1 MQQKITPFLWFDT
14 QAEEAVA
21 LYTRLFKD
29 ARAGRVTRYPE
40 GGPGPAGGV
49 MTATFS
55 IEGQAFIALN
65 GGPMYR
71 FSPAISFV
79 VHCDSQA
86 EIDRLWAGLSEGGS
100 TQPCGWLTDR
110 FGVSWQIVPRELDRL
125 MTDPDPARAQRV
137 MQAMLGMTRFDI
149 AALHAARDAA

>member
-40 GGPGPAGGV
+40 GGPGPAGSV

-55 IEGQAFIALN
+55 IEGQSFIALN

-110 FGVSWQIVPRELDRL
+110 FGVSWQIVPRELDQL

>member
-14 QAEEAVA
+14 QAEDAVA

-29 ARAGRVTRYPE
+29 ARAGAVTRYPE
-40 GGPGPAGGV
+40 GGPGPAGSV

-55 IEGQAFIALN
+55 IEGQPFIALN
-65 GGPMYR
+65 GGPMYK

-86 EIDRLWAGLSEGGS
+86 EIDHLWAGLAEGGS
-100 TQPCGWLTDR
+100 TQQCGWLTDR
-110 FGVSWQIVPRELDRL
+110 FGVSWQIVPRELERL

-137 MQAMLGMTRFDI
+137 MQAMLGMAKFDI
-149 AALHAARDAA
+149 AALHAARDGR